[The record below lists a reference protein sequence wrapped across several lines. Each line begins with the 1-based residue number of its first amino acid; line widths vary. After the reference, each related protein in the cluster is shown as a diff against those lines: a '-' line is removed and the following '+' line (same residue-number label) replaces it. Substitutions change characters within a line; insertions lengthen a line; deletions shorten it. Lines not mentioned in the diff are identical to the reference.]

1 MTQWLLLPQGVS
13 GVSLMSHYEVFL
25 EQAEEGG
32 YTISCPA
39 LPGCVSE
46 GETRAEAI
54 ANIKDA
60 ITAYLAVLKKH
71 GLPTPDIEVEM
82 VEVEASHDA

>member
-1 MTQWLLLPQGVS
+1 MTE
-13 GVSLMSHYEVFL
+13 YEVFL

-32 YTISCPA
+32 YVVTCPA

-46 GETRAEAI
+46 GETRKEAL

-60 ITAYLAVLKKH
+60 IEGYLTALRRH
-71 GLPTPDIEVEM
+71 GQSAPK
-82 VEVEASHDA
+82 VEVDVVKVAA